1 MLNAKLEAYQPD
13 HMAPKKETKEAP
25 KKNKR
30 DTKAAEKSKAKKDTK
45 SKTPSKG
52 KKILRFCRNLVK

>member
-1 MLNAKLEAYQPD
+1 
-13 HMAPKKETKEAP
+13 MAPKKETKEAP